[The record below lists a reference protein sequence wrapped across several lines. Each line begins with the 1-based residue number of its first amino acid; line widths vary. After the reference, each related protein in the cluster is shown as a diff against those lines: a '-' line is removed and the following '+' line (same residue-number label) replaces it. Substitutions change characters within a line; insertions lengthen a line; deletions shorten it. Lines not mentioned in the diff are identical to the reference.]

1 MFNDGNLYSLP
12 SSKSATDS
20 QAGLFYDLATN
31 ARLYSTV
38 AAKTRLPSLKDRYS
52 QRLGSFIEN
61 PNLQPERSV
70 NYELGYQNQFTDSSM
85 LEAAIF
91 YSDISDKIQAVA
103 DVSGI
108 LSQMQNIGRVASR
121 GAELGWQTDLAHDVS
136 FGGNYTYSH
145 IRNKSEPDNRITNIP
160 KHKLLLH
167 SQWQPIEPL
176 SLMLQAEYN
185 SERFAS
191 NTVELAGFTLLNFS
205 ARYQLAKNWQ
215 WSLGVNN
222 ITDKNYALAEG
233 FPAAGRRWFSHLY
246 YKF

>member
-205 ARYQLAKNWQ
+205 ARYQLEKNWQ